1 MANEY
6 EYEYEDNDYTGT
18 DLVKQLRKQIKEL
31 STENRQLQENLT
43 EYQSFM
49 KDVTVSSVLE
59 ENGFD
64 PRIAQFIPDEYADDE
79 EAIMEWLG
87 EYGDMFGEYAIDED
101 YEDSEYEDSDGDYE
115 YEESYVDSVNRL
127 SDFES
132 QYIDPEVGLDLAAQ
146 IQNASSVEELMRI
159 TRNS

>member
-6 EYEYEDNDYTGT
+6 GFEFEDDDNYTGT

-31 STENRQLQENLT
+31 QSENRQLTETVT
-43 EYQSFM
+43 EYQSYM
-49 KDVTVSSVLE
+49 KEVTVSSVLE

-87 EYGDMFGEYAIDED
+87 EYGDMFGGAVIDDED
-101 YEDSEYEDSDGDYE
+101 YELEDEDGYE

-127 SDFES
+127 NDFEES
-132 QYIDPEVGLDLAAQ
+132 YIDPAVGMDLAHQ
-146 IQNASSVEELMRI
+146 IENASSVEELLRI
-159 TRNS
+159 SRNA

>member
-6 EYEYEDNDYTGT
+6 NFDNEDDDYTGT

-31 STENRQLQENLT
+31 STENKQLQENLT
-43 EYQSFM
+43 EYKSFM

-59 ENGFD
+59 ENGFN

-87 EYGDMFGEYAIDED
+87 EYGDMFGAVAIDED
-101 YEDSEYEDSDGDYE
+101 AEYEDSDDEYE
-115 YEESYVDSVNRL
+115 YKESYVDSVNRL
-127 SDFES
+127 NDFES
-132 QYIDPEVGLDLAAQ
+132 QYIDPAVGLDLAAQ
-146 IQNASSVEELMRI
+146 IQNAGSVEELMRI

>member
-6 EYEYEDNDYTGT
+6 GFEFEDDDDYTGT

-31 STENRQLQENLT
+31 AAENRQLTETVT

-49 KDVTVSSVLE
+49 KEVTVSSVLE

-87 EYGDMFGEYAIDED
+87 EYGEMFGGAAIDED
-101 YEDSEYEDSDGDYE
+101 YEDSDDDEYE

-127 SDFES
+127 SDFEES
-132 QYIDPEVGLDLAAQ
+132 YIDPEVGMDLAFQ
-146 IQNASSVEELMRI
+146 IENATSPEELMRI
-159 TRNS
+159 TRNA

>member
-6 EYEYEDNDYTGT
+6 GFEFEEDDDYTGT

-31 STENRQLQENLT
+31 TAENRQLLESVT
-43 EYQSFM
+43 EYQSYM
-49 KDVTVSSVLE
+49 KEVTVSSVLE

-87 EYGDMFGEYAIDED
+87 EYGDMFGGAAIADED
-101 YEDSEYEDSDGDYE
+101 YEDSDEYE

-127 SDFES
+127 NDFEES
-132 QYIDPEVGLDLAAQ
+132 YIDPAVGMDLAHQ
-146 IQNASSVEELMRI
+146 IENASSVEELLRI
-159 TRNS
+159 SRNA